1 MRKMKKIASIVLAG
15 AMIFSSCACGATDDQ
30 KVTDGDNGGKSAESQ
45 EAAPA
50 PDKWI
55 DSDRFFIN
63 GREIRIGLEGSTM
76 QDVADAG
83 AYCVIWEYPMGS
95 MEKAYYTLDD
105 DYSMMRTTTIYPNE
119 AAAEA
124 ETGGINVMISPNSTD
139 GTLAGK
145 IKDCYIV
152 SFSFAASEADVWG
165 DSLSF
170 DFPLTITKDELIEN
184 SGEPV
189 QDDEDGCMF
198 MVGLGFWNF
207 KFDENG
213 QLETLSRH

>member
-1 MRKMKKIASIVLAG
+1 MEITQITTDSDSAGKKE
-15 AMIFSSCACGATDDQ
+15 TEE
-30 KVTDGDNGGKSAESQ
+30 T
-45 EAAPA
+45 APA

-105 DYSMMRTTTIYPNE
+105 DYSMMRQTTIYPNE

-170 DFPLTITKDELIEN
+170 DFPLTITKD
-184 SGEPV
+184 
-189 QDDEDGCMF
+189 DERIAEEA
-198 MVGLGFWNF
+198 VKLLGFHGLISSPE
-207 KFDENG
+207 KYMEKHVDEV
-213 QLETLSRH
+213 LSGIQA